1 MTDARGERGSSHPS
15 APSQGGFS
23 LLELSVVLFVVAVL
37 TGISVIGF
45 GEYARRTAPRRA
57 AEVFVRDLRVARAV
71 AVGERYPVA
80 VVFDEPSRTY
90 QVRMDD
96 GDPIISRDFSEEGD
110 FLLSAIDLEVD
121 SDSLVFNERGFLNFS
136 GVPGSLATARF
147 EAGGRT
153 YQVSLNASGTAE
165 VVGQ

>member
-1 MTDARGERGSSHPS
+1 MTDPRGERGSSRPS
-15 APSQGGFS
+15 APTQGGFS
-23 LLELSVVLFVVAVL
+23 LLELSVVLLVVAVL
-37 TGISVIGF
+37 TGISLVGF

-80 VVFDEPSRTY
+80 IVFDEPTRIY

-96 GDPIISRDFSEEGD
+96 GDPIISRDFGEEAE
-110 FLLSAIDLEVD
+110 FRLSAIDLEVD

-147 EAGGRT
+147 EAGGRI
-153 YQVSLNASGTAE
+153 YRVSLNASGTAE
-165 VVGQ
+165 VIGP